1 MYSQRILELERNN
14 RGSNSALYVTF
25 VALIFLVAVW
35 EVPNTDITSLQTR
48 RPSIAVGKR
57 AQFKRKYPK

>member
-1 MYSQRILELERNN
+1 MKQLRLEFV
-14 RGSNSALYVTF
+14 LYAKF

-35 EVPNTDITSLQTR
+35 EVTSTDITSLQTR

-57 AQFKRKYPK
+57 AHVQKEIAKIIEWRV